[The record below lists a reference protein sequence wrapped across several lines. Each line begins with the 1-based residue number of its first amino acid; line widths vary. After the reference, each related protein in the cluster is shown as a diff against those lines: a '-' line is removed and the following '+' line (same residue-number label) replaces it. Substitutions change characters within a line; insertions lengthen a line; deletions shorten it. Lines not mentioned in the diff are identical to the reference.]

1 MPYSAIEWPRVTKST
16 GKYRKVPKST
26 DKCRK
31 VPKIIWQLKRRILNR
46 FSFFEQVEKKDDSK
60 EEAAFILILSS
71 LKTTLTPYWPY
82 TTCSRLETWDLN
94 DSLVMDI
101 WLDWKTSKQ
110 NKKFEHWK
118 LPFSLIES
126 KSLTFSK
133 SILRLF
139 LEIGNI
145 QHLQGKNRIFS
156 WIMDK
161 KVYWG
166 LSSGPET
173 WFVYIFYYTHCH
185 KKSFLDKFSNKLCS
199 NKGTVHLI

>member
-1 MPYSAIEWPRVTKST
+1 MTQSDE
-16 GKYRKVPKST
+16 KYRKVPKST
-26 DKCRK
+26 KKYQKVPKSTDKCWK

-161 KVYWG
+161 KVYTFQY
-166 LSSGPET
+166 S
-173 WFVYIFYYTHCH
+173 
-185 KKSFLDKFSNKLCS
+185 
-199 NKGTVHLI
+199 TVQLWHFHEFF